1 MSVDQCT
8 CAVCQDVLKEP
19 VTIPCG
25 HNYCMKCINDYWDRE
40 RIYMCPQCRRTFILR
55 PELNRNTVLTGLIE
69 NLKKARDRH
78 ALSVTY
84 AGPDDVPCD
93 VCEGRKRK
101 ASKTCMTCLISYCE
115 PHLKHHRESAA
126 FKKHKIE
133 ALNRNLEE
141 KLCVKHHRLL
151 EIFCRTEESCVCA
164 LCVATEHKSHDTVT
178 LDMERARRQ
187 VRCCLGMGG
196 KESLKKKIEDKEKK
210 LEEMKETMMRIQ
222 RSAEREVQKHEETF
236 ETLLKLKS
244 DVTNLIKEYEE
255 REVEKAKDV
264 IRQLEKE
271 IMELKSR
278 DAELTELLWT
288 DDHIHFLQVIFICH
302 VFISSPFHCGWEFVK
317 TTEMGGFCL
326 DTIFTGLLKKK
337 PSKSPQLLDADF
349 SFNSCPLT
357 LDPTT
362 ANQWL
367 RLSDRNEKVTFED
380 TVSPCLD
387 YPDRFDWWTQVLCR
401 EALSGTRCYWEVEWR
416 GEKAEIGVAYKG
428 IERKGWGYEC
438 RLGFSVKSWILSC
451 SQYGY
456 SVWHNKKK
464 TEISAPTCHK
474 IGIYL
479 DYPAGTLSFYSISD
493 TMTLLHRFNT
503 SFTEPLYPGFWVGE
517 NSSVTICTLYQSDQ

>member
-1 MSVDQCT
+1 MKTSDLPGTPAMSVDQCT

-164 LCVATEHKSHDTVT
+164 L
-178 LDMERARRQ
+178 
-187 VRCCLGMGG
+187 
-196 KESLKKKIEDKEKK
+196 
-210 LEEMKETMMRIQ
+210 
-222 RSAEREVQKHEETF
+222 EVQKHEETF

-288 DDHIHFLQVIFICH
+288 DDHIHFLQV
-302 VFISSPFHCGWEFVK
+302 
-317 TTEMGGFCL
+317 
-326 DTIFTGLLKKK
+326 
-337 PSKSPQLLDADF
+337 
-349 SFNSCPLT
+349 NSCPLT